1 MTSIK
6 DCVRTVDI
14 YPLMY
19 LQRFFYERDTHGG
32 KSEDETAFG
41 KEVIH
46 KCNLGAMNPLE
57 TRLNVLVQRLNALQE
72 QVKNCPKHLLQNL

>member
-1 MTSIK
+1 MVASLRMRLHLEK
-6 DCVRTVDI
+6 
-14 YPLMY
+14 
-19 LQRFFYERDTHGG
+19 
-32 KSEDETAFG
+32 
-41 KEVIH
+41 VIH